1 MRKPTPLP
9 PLEACPD
16 GLRGKSVYVVGPMRG
31 IESYN
36 YASFQAAQEAL
47 QGLGAGLKVTT
58 PIDSDAELGISLAV
72 PEHQLPMKKL
82 FFQAVQRVVEAD
94 FLIALPGYIESTGT
108 MMECL
113 MAEFLGKPVFLY
125 GSWQQMDLRSA
136 SRGSQ
141 SAASLPFHERIIQA
155 IQGDKGP
162 HQQALAIEGLRMTDL
177 LLRKNSDYGSTG
189 LSSPA
194 LAPHISP
201 VEALSVRLSDKVSR
215 FGQLMQHSPEVKGE
229 SLLDTAR
236 DGAGYFL
243 LLAVALQAARTKQ
256 AVKGPVFENCRVV
269 EPGSW
274 TITNES

>member
-16 GLRGKSVYVVGPMRG
+16 ELRGKAVYVVGPMRG
-31 IESYN
+31 VESYN

-47 QGLGAGLKVTT
+47 QGLGARLRVSS
-58 PIDSDAELGISLAV
+58 PIDSDKALGINPGT
-72 PEHQLPMKKL
+72 PEDKLPISQLLTSATAM
-82 FFQAVQRVVEAD
+82 VICSD

-125 GSWQQMDLRSA
+125 GSWKQVDLRSA
-136 SRGSQ
+136 SSGSQ
-141 SAASLPFHERIIQA
+141 SAAALPFHERIIQA
-155 IQGDKGP
+155 IQGDNGP

-243 LLAVALQAARTKQ
+243 LLAVALQATRTKQ